1 MFFICKFN
9 TIKYCIYVIIM
20 IGVFK
25 MNIYGIKRIDLEK
38 YFLDIGEKKFKA
50 LQVFEWLYTHKV
62 SSFNEMTNIKKD
74 LQERLEKDFD
84 FKKIVIHKKQEDKLT
99 KKYLFKLF
107 DGNFVEAVL
116 MQHDYGLSVC
126 VSSEVGC
133 NMGCAFCESG
143 RLKKVRNLGAYEMVQ
158 QILLIEEDI
167 KKRISSVVIM
177 GIGEPLDNYDNVM
190 DFIKI
195 INDAKG
201 IAIGA
206 RHITLS
212 TCGIIPK
219 IKELMDENLQ
229 INLALSLHAPNSQL
243 RDKLMPINK
252 AYKLNDLMDT
262 IKEYIEKTNRR
273 VTIEYV
279 MLNNVNDNETQAVEL
294 AALLRGLNVYVN
306 LIPYNETNHIEFKRT
321 SKEKIMKF
329 YDVLKKKGINV
340 TVRKEFGS
348 NIDAACGQLR
358 SKEVKA

>member
-1 MFFICKFN
+1 
-9 TIKYCIYVIIM
+9 
-20 IGVFK
+20 
-25 MNIYGIKRIDLEK
+25 MNIYGIKREDLEN
-38 YFLDIGEKKFKA
+38 YFLDMNEKKFKA
-50 LQVFEWLYTHKV
+50 LQVFEWLYEKKV
-62 SSFNEMTNIKKD
+62 SSFFSMTNIKKD
-74 LQERLEKDFD
+74 LQEKLDRDFS
-84 FKKIVIHKKQEDKLT
+84 FRMIKIQKKQEDKDT

-107 DGNFVEAVL
+107 DDNYVEAVL

-143 RLKKVRNLGAYEMVQ
+143 RLKKVRNLGSYEMVQ
-158 QILLIEEDI
+158 QIMLIEEDI

-195 INDAKG
+195 INDPKG
-201 IAIGA
+201 LAIGA

-219 IKELMDENLQ
+219 MKELMKENLQ
-229 INLALSLHAPNSQL
+229 INLAVSLHAPNTQL

-262 IKEYIEKTNRR
+262 IKEYIYETNRR
-273 VTIEYV
+273 VTIEYI
-279 MLNNVNDNETQAVEL
+279 MLNDVNDNETQALEL
-294 AALLRGLNVYVN
+294 ASLLKGMNVYVN
-306 LIPYNETNHIEFKRT
+306 LIPYNETNHIEFKRAN
-321 SKEKIMKF
+321 KEKILKF
-329 YDVLKKKGINV
+329 YDILKKKGINV
-340 TVRKEFGS
+340 TIRREFGS

>member
-1 MFFICKFN
+1 
-9 TIKYCIYVIIM
+9 
-20 IGVFK
+20 
-25 MNIYGIKRIDLEK
+25 MNIYGIKRLDLEE
-38 YFLDIGEKKFKA
+38 YFLDIGEKKFNA

-62 SSFNEMTNIKKD
+62 KSFSEMTNIKKE
-74 LQERLEKDFD
+74 LQEKLEKDFSM
-84 FKKIVIHKKQEDKLT
+84 KMITIQKKQEDKLT

-116 MQHDYGLSVC
+116 MQHDYGLSIC
-126 VSSEVGC
+126 VSSQVGC

-143 RLKKVRNLGAYEMVQ
+143 RLKKIRDLGAYEIVQ
-158 QILLIEEDI
+158 QILLVEEDI

-190 DFIKI
+190 NFIKI
-195 INDAKG
+195 INDPKG

-212 TCGIIPK
+212 TCGLVPK
-219 IKELMDENLQ
+219 IKDLMNENLQ
-229 INLALSLHAPNSQL
+229 INLALSLHAPNTQL
-243 RDKLMPINK
+243 RDKIMPINK
-252 AYKLNDLMDT
+252 AYKLPILMDT
-262 IKEYIEKTNRR
+262 IKEYIKKTNRR

-279 MLNNVNDNETQAVEL
+279 MLNGVNDNETQAIEL

-321 SKEKIMKF
+321 SKEQIMKF

-340 TVRKEFGS
+340 TIRKEFGS